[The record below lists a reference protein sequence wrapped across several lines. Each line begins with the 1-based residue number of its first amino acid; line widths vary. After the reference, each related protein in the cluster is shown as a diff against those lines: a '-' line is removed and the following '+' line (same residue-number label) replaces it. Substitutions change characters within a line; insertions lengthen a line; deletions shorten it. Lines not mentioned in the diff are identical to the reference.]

1 MMTDSIVSAADG
13 VIATTAAAWG
23 LAARKWWPALFLV
36 TVLAAC
42 SASLPPIDPQ
52 ALPSTPAAYKEGD
65 GRWTVAP
72 PAEAQPRGE
81 WWKAFG
87 DPVLDDLVARA
98 NAANASIQVAAAR
111 LKQARAFVRSAQA
124 QRMPEID
131 AGASAARGRGVVN
144 GVPVQGTRS
153 LFTAGADLS
162 YEVDLFGRLAQGVDA
177 AKLDAQSA
185 EGLLQSAR
193 LLVQADV
200 AQTYLALR
208 AIDDERSLVRRTV
221 VAYQETLALT
231 ERRYRAGDAAE
242 LDVARA
248 RTEVAAT
255 ESEALALDRRRAE
268 LEHALAV
275 LIGEPASNFTLA
287 VGAWD
292 TALPIIPAGV
302 PSTLLTRRPDVA
314 AAQNS
319 LLAAQTRVGVAKAA
333 WFPSVALTST
343 AGYASTDLSDLFKWS
358 SRAWGL
364 GLIGTL
370 PLFDGGRRKAGIENA
385 SGEFD
390 ASIARYREE
399 VLAAFKDVEDQ
410 LSGLR
415 LLAEQSQ
422 AQDRAVTS
430 AARSTAL
437 SEIRYRNGYV
447 SQLELLDAQRS
458 ELRNRRE
465 ALQVRSAQYQSTVA
479 LVRALGG
486 DWSVTS
492 VTEPRGAEIKAQ
504 PHAAMLSVP

>member
-1 MMTDSIVSAADG
+1 MMNNAMLSAAQS
-13 VIATTAAAWG
+13 VIATTATAWG
-23 LAARKWWPALFLV
+23 LSGRKWWPALFLV
-36 TVLAAC
+36 TLLAAC
-42 SASLPPIDPQ
+42 SASLPPIDQ
-52 ALPSTPAAYKEGD
+52 AALPATPTAYKEGD

-72 PAEAQPRGE
+72 PAEAQARGE
-81 WWKAFG
+81 WWKSFG
-87 DPVLDDLVARA
+87 DPLLDDLVARA
-98 NAANASIQVAAAR
+98 NAANASIQVATAR
-111 LKQARAFVRSAQA
+111 LKQARAFVRAAEA
-124 QRMPEID
+124 QRLPEID
-131 AGASAARGRGVVN
+131 ASASADRGRGLVN

-185 EGLLQSAR
+185 ESLLQSAR

-208 AIDDERSLVRRTV
+208 AIDDERALVRSTV

-275 LIGEPASNFTLA
+275 LVGEPASNFTLA
-287 VGAWD
+287 AGAWD

-302 PSTLLTRRPDVA
+302 PSTVLTRRPDVSSA
-314 AAQNS
+314 ENS

-333 WFPSVALTST
+333 WFPTIALTAN
-343 AGYASTDLSDLFKWS
+343 AGYASSDLHDLFQWS

-364 GLIGTL
+364 GLIGSL
-370 PLFDGGRRKAGIENA
+370 PVFDGGRRKAGIENA

-390 ASIARYREE
+390 AAIARYREQ
-399 VLAAFKDVEDQ
+399 VLVAFKDVEDQ
-410 LSGLR
+410 LAALR
-415 LLAEQSQ
+415 LLAEQAQ

-486 DWSVTS
+486 AWN
-492 VTEPRGAEIKAQ
+492 
-504 PHAAMLSVP
+504 